1 MHNKYL
7 KLVYAFAFFSIVS
20 VFLISYYLIHN
31 AVLRKE
37 KDAKTIN
44 MAGRQRTLSQRITQ
58 QCLRYAALEKGNS
71 MYLKNQLE
79 SDVRLWNDLHQ
90 KLSNINKNPH
100 SDYAENTPEID
111 SLYQNIQPSFLAII
125 RLSNAITTDD
135 DSVFANSATNKLLLD
150 SIIEQQALFLP
161 QMETIVNRYEEL
173 SQQKLLEI
181 NTIGFRCFCAG
192 FLLLMVEAFFVF
204 IPILRHNNI
213 LYKELT
219 HQNKQL
225 QNQNLALQQNMAKE
239 AEQKIKLAES
249 ESMFRFIAEN
259 TTDGIIVFEN
269 GAFPYTSPAYQKIL
283 GYDKSV
289 TEKRDLAS
297 AFNLVHP
304 DDYERIRTTILT
316 ALAEKQP
323 SMHYE
328 FQVMHNDGYYV
339 WREDSV
345 TNIYDEEGNHTKS
358 IIIARNI
365 TKKKEYERTR
375 IEREQLLTSI
385 FDTVNDTI
393 FVLEVEEKNEFRF
406 SLVNKMFFEI
416 TGIKIS
422 EVIGSK
428 LQDILPQPAL
438 ENTIIKLNEAINQ
451 HKIVRWQE
459 TSEYPIG
466 LVITELS
473 VTPIYDAEGNCVRLI
488 GSMHDIT
495 EQVNAEK
502 AMFQS
507 HQRLQKLT
515 DKVSAAIYELR
526 IDEDGQ
532 VSFPFISKFITELL
546 PNTTVEQLQENAAL
560 AFAAVHPD
568 DIDKLWATAML
579 SKQMLSVWKQQY
591 RIIQPNGEIKWLK
604 AVAHPELQ
612 PDGSTIWYGYLEE
625 ITQLMEEQTKLKLYE
640 SAIYH
645 STEGV
650 VISEVGQDSQE
661 SQMVIF
667 ANPAFFSMTGY
678 SNDELIN
685 NIPEK
690 LRGADTDLAQ
700 VEILET
706 AIINGKPCQIE
717 IINYKKSGEPFW
729 VNIAVA
735 PVADKKGN
743 TTHWIAIQRDVTQL
757 RKHLQEVE
765 TQNKKLMEIAWT
777 QSHIVRAPLARMM
790 GLIDMMENHR
800 DGKKNNKELLAHL
813 SDSAKELD
821 KVVREIVAKT
831 ELL

>member
-1 MHNKYL
+1 M
-7 KLVYAFAFFSIVS
+7 V
-20 VFLISYYLIHN
+20 
-31 AVLRKE
+31 RKE

-44 MAGRQRTLSQRITQ
+44 MAGRQRMLSQRITQ
-58 QCLRYAALEKGNS
+58 QCLRYAAFGSSNN
-71 MYLKNQLE
+71 MYLKNQLQV
-79 SDVRLWNDLHQ
+79 DIRLWQEAQLRLVNVE
-90 KLSNINKNPH
+90 KNKH
-100 SDYAENTPEID
+100 TDFAENTPEID
-111 SLYQNIQPSFLAII
+111 SLYQAIQPSFLAII
-125 RLSNAITTDD
+125 RLSNQLAAEDDMVGSDTTKMVVR
-135 DSVFANSATNKLLLD
+135 SLLD
-150 SIIEQQALFLP
+150 SLIEQQALFLP
-161 QMETIVNRYEEL
+161 QMETIVNRYEQR
-173 SQQKLLEI
+173 SQEKLVEI

-192 FLLLMVEAFFVF
+192 IMLLMVEAFFVF
-204 IPILRHNNI
+204 IPILRHNNV

-219 HQNKQL
+219 QQNKQL
-225 QNQNLALQQNMAKE
+225 QEQNLALQQNMAKE
-239 AEQKIKLAES
+239 EEQKVKLAES

-269 GAFPYTSPAYQKIL
+269 GFFSYSSPAYQKIL
-283 GYDKSV
+283 GYDKSI
-289 TEKRDLAS
+289 TEKRDLES
-297 AFNLVHP
+297 AFSLVHP
-304 DDYERIRTTILT
+304 DDLDRIKQTILT
-316 ALAEKQP
+316 GLNEKHP
-323 SMHYE
+323 AMHYE
-328 FQVMHNDGYYV
+328 YQVKHKEGHYV

-345 TNIYDEEGNHTKS
+345 TNIFDEQGNHTKS

-365 TKKKEYERTR
+365 TKKKEYEKAR
-375 IEREQLLTSI
+375 IEREQLLSSI

-393 FVLEVEEKNEFRF
+393 FVLEVEDKNEFRF

-422 EVIGSK
+422 EVISSK

-438 ENTIIKLNEAINQ
+438 ANAIIKLNEAIDQ

-459 TSEYPIG
+459 TIVYPIG
-466 LVITELS
+466 LVITEMS
-473 VTPIYDAEGNCVRLI
+473 VTPVYDAEGNCIRLI

-502 AMFQS
+502 AMVQS

-526 IDEDGQ
+526 IDDDGQ

-546 PNTTVEQLQENAAL
+546 PDTTVEQLQANAAR
-560 AFAAVHPD
+560 AFDAVHPD
-568 DIDKLWATAML
+568 DVDKMWATAML
-579 SKQMLSVWKQQY
+579 SKQMLSVWKQEY
-591 RIIQPNGEIKWLK
+591 RIVQPDGSIKWLK

-612 PDGSTIWYGYLEE
+612 PDNSTVWYGYLEE
-625 ITQLMEEQTKLKLYE
+625 ITQLMEEQTKLKLFE

-650 VISEVGQDSQE
+650 VISEVRPETPKKQK
-661 SQMVIF
+661 VIF
-667 ANPAFFSMTGY
+667 ANPAFFKMTGY
-678 SNDELIN
+678 SADELID

-690 LRGADTDLAQ
+690 LRGEETDIAQIEKLEAAFLNMQPCQ
-700 VEILET
+700 VEF
-706 AIINGKPCQIE
+706 
-717 IINYKKSGEPFW
+717 INYKKSGEPFW

-735 PVADKKGN
+735 PVVNVKGN

-790 GLIDMMENHR
+790 GLIDLMENHP

-831 ELL
+831 DQL